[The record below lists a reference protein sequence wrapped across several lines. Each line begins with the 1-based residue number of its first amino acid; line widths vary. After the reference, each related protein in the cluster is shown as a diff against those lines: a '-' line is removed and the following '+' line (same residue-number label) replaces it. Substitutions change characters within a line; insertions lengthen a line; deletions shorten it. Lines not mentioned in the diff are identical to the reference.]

1 MASIINT
8 NLQSLN
14 AQRNLATSQNSLATS
29 MQRLSSGLRINGA
42 KDDAAGMAISDRM
55 TAQVRGLAVAAR
67 NANDGI
73 SLSQTAEG
81 ALGSVTDSL
90 QRLRELA
97 VQSANGTNQGV
108 DRASLNAEAKQLLSE
123 INRVATTTTFNGKK
137 LLDGSFKNVSFQVGA
152 NVGDTITVSVGKMDT
167 KSLGSAATAAITS
180 AQNASSTALKEG
192 DLFIN
197 GVAIGAS
204 VASADTASSTGK
216 DYSAIAKAAA
226 INAKSAQTGV
236 TAQVNATEVGGS
248 AMTAAATSG
257 AVTINGVSINVST
270 TTDAAASRAS
280 VVAAINAK
288 AQETGVTAID
298 TGLDSGGVKLVAAD
312 GRNVTV
318 AFSGVAGEPTA
329 ASTGLAAGA
338 VGGTTYTGSYTLV
351 SDKDITI
358 ASSTAGDIKNS
369 GLRAGT
375 FSAQTA
381 YASGVPLTSALGV
394 STTTA
399 IKAGDFSINGTLVGD
414 SLASSDTAS
423 FNAKSSSAIAKAAA
437 INTISSKTGVTATAN
452 ATEVAGAAMTAAA
465 TTGTLTINGVTT
477 GTIATAGTS
486 AADDRQAVVDAIN
499 KISAQTGVVA
509 VNTNDNTKGVQ
520 LVAADGRNITVTQNS
535 AGTLTAASTGLNSA
549 LVVAQ
554 AGATA
559 TAAENNAGTFLGSVT
574 LSSVSAFTIERGT
587 TTGAVLKD
595 SLGLNVGTYGAGRSG
610 QALDTIDLGTA
621 DGATAALTAIDN
633 ALSTVNSARA
643 EQGAIQNRFGAV
655 TANIA
660 STSENLTAARSRIQD
675 ADFAAETA
683 NLSRAQVL
691 QQAGTA
697 MVAQAN
703 QLPQGVLSLLR

>member
-1 MASIINT
+1 MPSIINT

-29 MQRLSSGLRINGA
+29 MQRLSSGLRINSA
-42 KDDAAGMAISDRM
+42 KDDAAGLAISDRM
-55 TAQVRGLAVAAR
+55 TTQVRGLAVAAR

-81 ALGSVTDSL
+81 ALGSITDSL

-108 DRASLNAEAKQLLSE
+108 DRTSLNAEAKQLLSE
-123 INRVATTTTFNGKK
+123 INRVATTTTFNGRK
-137 LLDGSFKNVSFQVGA
+137 LLDGSFKNISFQVGA
-152 NVGDTITVSVGKMDT
+152 NVGDTISVSVGKMDT

-180 AQNASSTALKEG
+180 AQNASSSPLKDG

-197 GVAIGAS
+197 GVGIGPS
-204 VASADTASSTGK
+204 LASADTASYTAK
-216 DYSAIAKAAA
+216 DSSAIAKAAA

-248 AMTAAATSG
+248 AMTSPNTATSG
-257 AVTINGVSINVST
+257 TVTINGVDIGVST

-288 AQETGVTAID
+288 AQQTGVTAID

-318 AFSGVAGEPTA
+318 AFGGTVTA
-329 ASTGLAAGA
+329 ATTGLAAPD
-338 VGGTTYTGSYTLV
+338 TYTGSYTLV

-358 ASSTAGDIKNS
+358 ASSNAGNITRS

-381 YASGVPLTSALGV
+381 YASGVPPTAGV
-394 STTTA
+394 TTTTA

-423 FNAKSSSAIAKAAA
+423 FNGNSSSAIAKAAA
-437 INTISSKTGVTATAN
+437 INAISSKTGVTAVAN
-452 ATEVAGAAMTAAA
+452 ANEVAGGTTPMTAGASS
-465 TTGTLTINGVTT
+465 GTLVINGVTT
-477 GTIATAGTS
+477 GAISTTASSTT
-486 AADDRQAVVDAIN
+486 ADNRQAVVDAIN

-509 VNTNDNTKGVQ
+509 INTNDDATGVK
-520 LVAADGRNITVTQNS
+520 LVAADGRNITVTQASGNLS
-535 AGTLTAASTGLNSA
+535 DASTGLNAA
-549 LVVAQ
+549 LLTVAGTPTQ
-554 AGATA
+554 AQLD
-559 TAAENNAGTFLGSVT
+559 AATFLGSVT

-587 TTGAVLKD
+587 STGADLSQ
-595 SLGLNVGTYGAGRSG
+595 SLGLGVGTYGAGRSG
-610 QALDTIDLGTA
+610 QALESLDLSTA
-621 DGATAALTAIDN
+621 EGATAALTALDN

-643 EQGAIQNRFGAV
+643 DQGAIQNRFSAV

-660 STSENLTAARSRIQD
+660 SASENLTAARSRIQD

-683 NLSRAQVL
+683 NLSRSQIL

-703 QLPQGVLSLLR
+703 QLPQQVLKLLQ

>member
-1 MASIINT
+1 MASTINT

-14 AQRNLATSQNSLATS
+14 AQRNLTTSQNSLATA

-81 ALGSVTDSL
+81 ALGSVTESL

-97 VQSANGTNQGV
+97 VQSANGTNQGL
-108 DRASLNAEAKQLLSE
+108 DRASLNAEAKQLLAE
-123 INRVATTTTFNGKK
+123 VNRVATTTTFNGKK

-318 AFSGVAGEPTA
+318 AFSTVTA
-329 ASTGLAAGA
+329 ASTGLAAA
-338 VGGTTYTGSYTLV
+338 ATYTGSYTLV

-559 TAAENNAGTFLGSVT
+559 TAAENNAGTFQGSVT

-621 DGATAALTAIDN
+621 DGATA
-633 ALSTVNSARA
+633 
-643 EQGAIQNRFGAV
+643 
-655 TANIA
+655 
-660 STSENLTAARSRIQD
+660 
-675 ADFAAETA
+675 
-683 NLSRAQVL
+683 
-691 QQAGTA
+691 
-697 MVAQAN
+697 
-703 QLPQGVLSLLR
+703 

>member
-1 MASIINT
+1 MPSIINT

-29 MQRLSSGLRINGA
+29 MQRLSSGLRINSA
-42 KDDAAGMAISDRM
+42 KDDAAGLAISDRM
-55 TAQVRGLAVAAR
+55 TAQIRGLSVASR

-81 ALGSVTDSL
+81 ALGSITDSL

-108 DRASLNAEAKQLLSE
+108 DRTSLNAEAKQLLSE
-123 INRVATTTTFNGKK
+123 INRVATTTTFNGRK
-137 LLDGSFKNVSFQVGA
+137 LLDGSFKNISFQVGA
-152 NVGDTITVSVGKMDT
+152 NVGDTISVSVGKMDT

-180 AQNASSTALKEG
+180 AQNASSSPLKDG

-197 GVAIGAS
+197 GVGIGPS
-204 VASADTASSTGK
+204 LASADTASYTAK
-216 DYSAIAKAAA
+216 DSSAIAKAAA

-248 AMTAAATSG
+248 AMTSPNTATSG
-257 AVTINGVSINVST
+257 TVTINGVDIGVST

-288 AQETGVTAID
+288 AQQTGVTAID

-318 AFSGVAGEPTA
+318 AFGGTVTA
-329 ASTGLAAGA
+329 ATTGLAAPD
-338 VGGTTYTGSYTLV
+338 TYTGSYTLV

-358 ASSTAGDIKNS
+358 ASSNAGNITNS

-381 YASGVPLTSALGV
+381 YASGVPPTAGV
-394 STTTA
+394 TTTTTTA

-423 FNAKSSSAIAKAAA
+423 YNAKSSSAIAKAAA
-437 INTISSKTGVTATAN
+437 INAISSKTGVTAVAN
-452 ATEVAGAAMTAAA
+452 ANEVAGGTTPMTAGASS
-465 TTGTLTINGVTT
+465 GTLVINGVTT
-477 GTIATAGTS
+477 GAISTTASSTT
-486 AADDRQAVVDAIN
+486 ADNRQAVVDAIN

-509 VNTNDNTKGVQ
+509 INTNDDATGVK
-520 LVAADGRNITVTQNS
+520 LVAADGRNITVTQASGNLS
-535 AGTLTAASTGLNSA
+535 DASTGLNAA
-549 LVVAQ
+549 LLTVAGTPTQ
-554 AGATA
+554 AQLD
-559 TAAENNAGTFLGSVT
+559 AATFLGSVT

-587 TTGAVLKD
+587 STGADLSQ
-595 SLGLNVGTYGAGRSG
+595 SLGLGVGTYGAGRSG
-610 QALDTIDLGTA
+610 QALESLDLSTA
-621 DGATAALTAIDN
+621 EGATAALTALDN

-643 EQGAIQNRFGAV
+643 DQGAIQNRFSAV

-660 STSENLTAARSRIQD
+660 SASENLTAARSRIQD

-683 NLSRAQVL
+683 NLSRSQIL

-703 QLPQGVLSLLR
+703 QLPQQVLKLLQ

>member
-318 AFSGVAGEPTA
+318 AFSTVTA
-329 ASTGLAAGA
+329 ASTGLAAA
-338 VGGTTYTGSYTLV
+338 ATYTGSYTLV

-643 EQGAIQNRFGAV
+643 DQGAIQNRFGAV